1 MAFNLRIYGY
11 SGLSQ
16 MHVSHER
23 RFSSDTVFFAEEP
36 PLWSAVAAS
45 NGATP
50 VSITFPGP
58 GVDTARVLGI
68 EVPDNQQIRY
78 ELQLLGPTASNART
92 AGNLS
97 RRMSGFDYINWQPG
111 ATFSFV
117 DAASYL

>member
-1 MAFNLRIYGY
+1 
-11 SGLSQ
+11 
-16 MHVSHER
+16 
-23 RFSSDTVFFAEEP
+23 
-36 PLWSAVAAS
+36 
-45 NGATP
+45 